1 MADRLRPRSASS
13 RQTPKE
19 RAKQAAAEF
28 EADNDPA
35 TIALFESLRA
45 WRAKVAKERSR
56 PAYTVFAD
64 TTLRS
69 IAVVKPGTLPQL
81 SLIHGVGAVK
91 LQEYGADVLYV
102 VREFQGG
109 GAGADHP
116 DDEGA
121 AG

>member
-1 MADRLRPRSASS
+1 MTRPPSPCS
-13 RQTPKE
+13 R
-19 RAKQAAAEF
+19 RCG
-28 EADNDPA
+28 
-35 TIALFESLRA
+35 
-45 WRAKVAKERSR
+45 

-102 VREFQGG
+102 VRDFQGG
-109 GAGADHP
+109 AAEPGRPGRGGPAGR
-116 DDEGA
+116 G
-121 AG
+121 